1 MQLVIAVIGVVALLL
16 LVYLGKVLFEE
27 DNI

>member
-1 MQLVIAVIGVVALLL
+1 MQVVIAFIGAIALLL
-16 LVYLGKVLFEE
+16 LVYLGKILFEE